1 MSERMFLFTVG
12 AFILA
17 ALYIEIDIFIYGLCL
32 WLVFEAITDIRL
44 TTLSQKI
51 MHKTVPSGLTVFQT
65 TQRFDFDAY
74 RAWRLMVAAMLGG
87 SFILLNEYHFEIV
100 WFFPWFMGFAIMGAG
115 VSGICPMILM
125 IRWVGFR

>member
-1 MSERMFLFTVG
+1 MSERMFLFIVG

-17 ALYIEIDIFIYGLCL
+17 ALYIEVDIFIYGLCL
-32 WLVFEAITDIRL
+32 WLIFEAITDIRL
-44 TTLSQKI
+44 TTLSQKFL
-51 MHKTVPSGLTVFQT
+51 HKTVPSGLTVFQT

-74 RAWRLMVAAMLGG
+74 RAWRLMVAMMLGG
-87 SFILLNEYHFEIV
+87 SFVLLNEYRFEIL

>member
-17 ALYIEIDIFIYGLCL
+17 ALYLEIDIFIYGLCL
-32 WLVFEAITDIRL
+32 WLVFEGITNIRL
-44 TTLSQKI
+44 TTLSQKF
-51 MHKTVPSGLTVFQT
+51 MQKTVPSGLTVFQT

-74 RAWRLMVAAMLGG
+74 LAWRLMVAVMLGG
-87 SFILLNEYHFEIV
+87 SFILLNEYHFEIL

-115 VSGICPMILM
+115 VSGVCPMILM